1 MVCSLQAA
9 SALEGFL
16 QEDATAITDSK
27 LIENAWRGAEGYH
40 FFILAQRQLQEGRG
54 YCPLLYTDKERGG
67 YCPLLYTDRERMARG
82 RGLSLLYPGS
92 ETVTGR

>member
-1 MVCSLQAA
+1 MVYLPQAA

-54 YCPLLYTDKERGG
+54 YCPLLYTDS
-67 YCPLLYTDRERMARG
+67 ERMAWG